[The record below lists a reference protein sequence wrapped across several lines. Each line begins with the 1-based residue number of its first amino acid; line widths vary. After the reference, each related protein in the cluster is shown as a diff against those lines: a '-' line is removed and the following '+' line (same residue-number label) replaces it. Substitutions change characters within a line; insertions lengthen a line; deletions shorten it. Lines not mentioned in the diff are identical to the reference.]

1 MEYDN
6 TQMIN
11 DAEEKIEL
19 FVQTMENCGC
29 DNSDNREECNGCQL
43 PQANL
48 AIACVL
54 FFSGGLEKIPNI
66 CDKMKT
72 FSEDNRLR

>member
-1 MEYDN
+1 MNSNIEL
-6 TQMIN
+6 IN
-11 DAEEKIEL
+11 DAKEKIEL
-19 FVQTMENCGC
+19 FVQAMESCGC
-29 DNSDNREECNGCQL
+29 DDSDNREGCKDCQL

-72 FSEDNRLR
+72 SSEDNRLK